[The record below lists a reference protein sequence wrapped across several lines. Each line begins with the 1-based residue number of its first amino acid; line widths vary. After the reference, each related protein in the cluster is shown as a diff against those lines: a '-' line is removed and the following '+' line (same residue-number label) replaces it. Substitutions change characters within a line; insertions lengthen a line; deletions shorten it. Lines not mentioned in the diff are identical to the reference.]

1 MAVGATVYLCNSGAM
16 KTRAHLSKLVAI
28 FVKSQP
34 RSHPL
39 LLQYLK
45 SDCAFESQLEV
56 IQ

>member
-34 RSHPL
+34 HSHSL

-45 SDCAFESQLEV
+45 SDCTSASQLVV